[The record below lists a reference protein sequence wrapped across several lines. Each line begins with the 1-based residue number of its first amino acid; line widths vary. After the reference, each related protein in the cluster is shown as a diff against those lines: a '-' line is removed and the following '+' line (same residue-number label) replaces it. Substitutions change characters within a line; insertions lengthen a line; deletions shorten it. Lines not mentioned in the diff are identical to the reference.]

1 MVAATAFESIY
12 QDQVQGKLA
21 FFDRMVFKGHLT
33 RLFPKGAMKAYLW
46 GQGVLLKDFKTYVQR
61 VSDELKAHVQQVAAQ
76 AGAPYQYLEQTH
88 TKSHG
93 RSKEDLAR
101 QIVAERGSTEG
112 LVCVFSAVEPCTALT
127 VTNNRDSGR
136 LQVVARRRKCLHYY
150 FYWLHPQLGLCHVR
164 LQSWLPFTVQVW
176 VNGREWLA
184 RHLDAAG
191 ITSIR
196 HANAFL
202 SVSDWQRTQQ
212 IANHLARTDWPPLLD
227 DLVTGLNPAL
237 DTIRQAG
244 FGGYYWTADQI
255 EVATDLAFTDRP
267 ALQQL
272 WPDLITHAT
281 TRFGAEDILGFLG
294 RKLHPALAAE
304 VGTSTRRRPQG
315 WRIKHR
321 MERNSIKMYDKVS
334 VLRVET
340 TINNPAQFRIM
351 HHDTDGRPTP
361 RPMRKGVANLPEFFA
376 QGQAANDRYLSALAT
391 MPDQRQAQQALRRLC
406 RPRTHQGRRHARFNP
421 VDPHDLAL
429 FRATLAGEHHLTGF
443 RNKDLAA
450 RLYPTPAATPEEARR
465 RCART
470 SRQIAKLRG
479 HGLIA
484 KIPKRRLYRVTEHG
498 QRAMSAALTIH
509 DNFPRAYATP
519 P

>member
-1 MVAATAFESIY
+1 MAATAFESIY
-12 QDQVQGKLA
+12 QDQLQGKLV

-33 RLFPKGAMKAYLW
+33 RLYPAGAMKAYLY
-46 GQGVLLKDFKTYVQR
+46 GQGVLLKDFKTYVTK
-61 VSDELKAHVQQVAAQ
+61 VTDELKTHVQQVAAQ

-93 RSKEDLAR
+93 QSKEDLAR
-101 QIVAERGSTEG
+101 QIAAERGITEG
-112 LVCVFSAVEPCTALT
+112 LVCVLSAVEPCTAST
-127 VTNNRDSGR
+127 VTSNRDSGY
-136 LQVVARRRKCLHYY
+136 LHVVGRRRKCLHYY
-150 FYWLHPQLGLCHVR
+150 CYWLHPRLGLCHVR
-164 LQSWLPFTVQVW
+164 LQSWFPFTVQVW

-184 RHLDAAG
+184 RHLDSEDIAY
-191 ITSIR
+191 TR
-196 HANAFL
+196 YANAFL

-227 DLVTGLNPAL
+227 DLATGLNPVL
-237 DTIRQAG
+237 DQIRQAG
-244 FGGYYWTADQI
+244 FGGYYWVADQI
-255 EVATDLAFTDRP
+255 EVATDLAFTGRP

-315 WRIKHR
+315 WRVKHR

-340 TINNPAQFRIM
+340 TINNPAQFRVM
-351 HHDTDGRPTP
+351 HHDNDGHPKP
-361 RPMRKGVANLPEFFA
+361 HPMRKGVANLPEFFA
-376 QGQAANDRYLSALAT
+376 QGRAANDRYLSALAT

-406 RPRTHQGRRHARFNP
+406 RPRTHQGHRHARFNP
-421 VDPHDLAL
+421 VDQQDLAL
-429 FRATLAGEHHLTGF
+429 FRAALAGEHHLTGF
-443 RNKDLAA
+443 RNKDLTA
-450 RLYPTPAATPEEARR
+450 RLYPTPASTPEEARR

-498 QRAMSAALTIH
+498 QRAMSAALTIN
-509 DNFPRAYATP
+509 DNFPKAYATP